1 MGNVQP
7 KTITQIATDLVD
19 VFCKTITQKV
29 WIAMTELKTAVPY
42 PPIWIMI
49 DCVVQRGPS
58 VIPPRLAHSALVEK
72 RDESLPCLARNTAH
86 WMNCPKEIN
95 KFAMR
100 RQVK

>member
-1 MGNVQP
+1 M
-7 KTITQIATDLVD
+7 
-19 VFCKTITQKV
+19 
-29 WIAMTELKTAVPY
+29 AMTELKTAVPY

-58 VIPPRLAHSALVEK
+58 VIPPRLAQNALVEK
-72 RDESLPCLARNTAH
+72 RDELLLCLARCTAH

-95 KFAMR
+95 KSAMR